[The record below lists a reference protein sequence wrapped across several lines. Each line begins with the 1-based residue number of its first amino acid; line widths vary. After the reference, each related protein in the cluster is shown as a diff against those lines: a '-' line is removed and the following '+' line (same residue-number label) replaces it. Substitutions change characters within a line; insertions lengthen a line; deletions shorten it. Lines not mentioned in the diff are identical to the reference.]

1 MRTIKFRGKSI
12 CEDVI
17 TTRDSRIYK
26 GDWVYGSLIVDSQPY
41 IVGEIADVDRE
52 FIAPEFWIPVDEKT
66 VCQFTGLHD
75 KNGVEIYEGDIV
87 AFENKYEWYCGSF
100 PEWHSMTLEEKWS
113 WLDKQPMYQYVIEY
127 HAVEGYSSELST
139 QYIIIGNIHEEVEE

>member
-12 CEDVI
+12 CEDTI
-17 TTRDSRIYK
+17 TTRDSKIGK

-75 KNGVEIYEGDIV
+75 KNGVEIYEGDKLLMKDEIGNSGVVTVGFEHGGFIV
-87 AFENKYEWYCGSF
+87 FRGLAWRQIGDYDV
-100 PEWHSMTLEEKWS
+100 EKNT
-113 WLDKQPMYQYVIEY
+113 IE
-127 HAVEGYSSELST
+127 V
-139 QYIIIGNIHEEVEE
+139 IGNIHEEEMK